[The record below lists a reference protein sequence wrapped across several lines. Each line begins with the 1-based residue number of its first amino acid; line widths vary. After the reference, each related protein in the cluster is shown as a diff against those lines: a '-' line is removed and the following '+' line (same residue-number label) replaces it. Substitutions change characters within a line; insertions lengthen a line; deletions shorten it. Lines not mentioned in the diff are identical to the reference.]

1 MNMKLLDDDLA
12 AEVRRAERSRR
23 VRAHMA
29 GVRARVRDLASDEAR
44 ALHEARHGRGFTW
57 RGWWYPRWVI
67 LGLLWLAILVLL
79 GFLAVGIFTHP
90 TLGA

>member
-1 MNMKLLDDDLA
+1 MNMKFLDDDLA

-23 VRAHMA
+23 VAQHMA
-29 GVRARVRDLASDEAR
+29 DVRAKVRDHAADQAR
-44 ALHEARHGRGFTW
+44 ALHEARRGPGFTW
-57 RGWWYPRWVI
+57 RGCWYPRWVI